1 MFKSTHANIFFSYS
15 FLGGRTKTSIIAT
28 ISPGH
33 KDIEETLST
42 LEYAHR
48 AKNIQNKPEV
58 NQKLTKKTVL
68 KEYTEEIDKLKRD
81 LMAARDKN
89 GVYLATETYNEM
101 QLKMDSQTRELNE
114 KVHLLKALKDEL
126 SSKERI
132 FNEVSL
138 NLVEKTA
145 ELQQK
150 EDRLKSTKGALLET
164 KKVLHTTKRRYKE
177 KKVLLES
184 HVKTEEVLKSQATQI
199 LEVADI
205 ATKDT
210 EALHV

>member
-1 MFKSTHANIFFSYS
+1 
-15 FLGGRTKTSIIAT
+15 
-28 ISPGH
+28 
-33 KDIEETLST
+33 
-42 LEYAHR
+42 
-48 AKNIQNKPEV
+48 
-58 NQKLTKKTVL
+58 
-68 KEYTEEIDKLKRD
+68 
-81 LMAARDKN
+81 MAARDKN

-101 QLKMDSQTRELNE
+101 TLKMDSQTRELNE

-126 SSKERI
+126 ASKEKI

-138 NLVEKTA
+138 NLIEKTA

-150 EDRLKSTKGALLET
+150 DNRLRSTKGELIET
-164 KKVLHTTKRRYKE
+164 KKVLKNTKRRYKE

-184 HVKTEEVLKSQATQI
+184 HAKTEEVLKDQATQI

-210 EALHV
+210 EALHVSNDFKLFHHSFINCTIF